1 MKKMPRRDFKDT
13 RHPQLESI
21 ARRLCARRGKRA
33 GLRPIEPIS
42 ERDQIIYDKLWN
54 RRERGGNDSD
64 TGSS

>member
-1 MKKMPRRDFKDT
+1 MKKLPRRDLDDIQ
-13 RHPQLESI
+13 HPQLESI
-21 ARRLCARRGKRA
+21 ARRLRARRGKRD